1 MGMRPRILGT
11 LTLLQKTALAA
22 ATVAAT
28 EVAVN
33 AATHA
38 MVSHPLLRHLAGD
51 VACAARSRG
60 GLFAAAARVGAYGPK
75 FSFQSFFV
83 GQAQSN
89 RHTTSEGIGVI
100 KSS

>member
-1 MGMRPRILGT
+1 MRLVQQVAALHGMRPGILGT
-11 LTLLQKTALAA
+11 LVLPQKTALAA

-51 VACAARSRG
+51 VAGAGVAAGRIIVLARV
-60 GLFAAAARVGAYGPK
+60 AAAA
-75 FSFQSFFV
+75 FSP
-83 GQAQSN
+83 
-89 RHTTSEGIGVI
+89 IP
-100 KSS
+100 

>member
-51 VACAARSRG
+51 VACAG
-60 GLFAAAARVGAYGPK
+60 VAARRMIVWRAQPRRPGRRSCAGRRVRAQIFIPVVFCWTGPVK
-75 FSFQSFFV
+75 PPY
-83 GQAQSN
+83 
-89 RHTTSEGIGVI
+89 
-100 KSS
+100 